1 MLKAVART
9 LLVHLGYYPP
19 GRQVRVYDD
28 DIFLVSY
35 PKSGSTW
42 LRFLIASLKCG
53 QDRVDFTNVDQV
65 IPDIYQDVEKK
76 LQALKRP
83 RIIKSHEYFEPRYQ
97 KVIYVVRDPRD
108 VAVSYYYHHI
118 KQRLIPN
125 DLRIEEFVDPFLAG
139 TLDPYGSW
147 QDHVGGWCRARTD
160 RTDFLLLRYED
171 LSRFAEEELR
181 RVAEFLR
188 LEVTRTQLCAA
199 LERCS
204 FEEMRRLEQRQ
215 AHLNERLRGSRQE
228 ILFIRSATVGGWR
241 REMPT
246 AAAER
251 ITRAWSGTMAEY
263 GYGDEV

>member
-53 QDRVDFTNVDQV
+53 QEPVDFTNVDQV

-76 LQALKRP
+76 LQAFERP
-83 RIIKSHEYFEPRYQ
+83 RIIKSHEYFDPRYK
-97 KVIYVVRDPRD
+97 KVIYIVRDPRD

-118 KQRLIPN
+118 KQNLMPN
-125 DLRIEEFVDPFLAG
+125 DLCIEEFVGRFLAG
-139 TLDPYGSW
+139 TLDPYRSW
-147 QDHVGGWCRARTD
+147 RDHVSGWWRARTD
-160 RTDFLLLRYED
+160 GSNLLLLRYED
-171 LSRFAEEELR
+171 LSRFAEDELR

-188 LEVTRTQLCAA
+188 LEVSETQLRAA
-199 LERCS
+199 IERCS
-204 FEEMRRLEQRQ
+204 FQEMRRLEQRQ
-215 AHLNERLRGSRQE
+215 AHLNERLRSSRRE

-251 ITRAWSGTMAEY
+251 ITRAWSGTMAEC
-263 GYGDEV
+263 GYGDDV